1 MTPPDA
7 PEGMAIAGTK
17 GQRSAVLSCSDNSSA
32 SSLMTL
38 TKRADF
44 LRAARA
50 RRQGTGSFLLQARKR
65 DSNEQ
70 TTGIRVG
77 FTCSK
82 KVGNAVKRN
91 HAKRRLREI
100 ARHILPELG
109 HDGWDYVLI
118 GKAVDTSAR
127 PFDLL
132 LKDMRYA
139 MRKVHGEP
147 KQSQP

>member
-7 PEGMAIAGTK
+7 PEGMAIAGTE
-17 GQRSAVLSCSDNSSA
+17 GQRSAVLSCSNGTPRP
-32 SSLMTL
+32 SLTTL

-65 DSNEQ
+65 DADDPA
-70 TTGIRVG
+70 TGIRVG
-77 FTCSK
+77 YTCSK

-100 ARHILPELG
+100 ARMVLPELG

-118 GKAVDTSAR
+118 GKAGDTSAR
-127 PFDLL
+127 PFELL
-132 LKDMRYA
+132 LKDLRYA
-139 MRKVHGEP
+139 MRKVHGEGSGKP
-147 KQSQP
+147 S